1 MALDKEKAQK
11 VYDKIQNYRRDA
23 LSLLGVGHF
32 NHNRVILGRQMV
44 EQRKEQSEE
53 ILGVVKRLLSGDYAG
68 SDINRLAELLVKH
81 DRVLANGIST
91 VIGFE
96 LEDLHRR
103 ENDAD

>member
-1 MALDKEKAQK
+1 MQEKEAQRLYEQ
-11 VYDKIQNYRRDA
+11 VQNFRRDA

-32 NHNRVILGRQMV
+32 NHNRVILGRQMA

-68 SDINRLAELLVKH
+68 GDINRLAELLVKH

-103 ENDAD
+103 EHDAD

>member
-1 MALDKEKAQK
+1 MQQEEANRLYEQ
-11 VYDKIQNYRRDA
+11 ILNHRRDA

-32 NHNRVILGRQMV
+32 NHNRLKLGRQMV
-44 EQRKEQSEE
+44 EQKQATIQE
-53 ILGVVKRLLSGDYAG
+53 ILGVVKRLLTGEFES

-81 DRVLANGIST
+81 DKILANGIST

-103 ENDAD
+103 EHDAD

>member
-1 MALDKEKAQK
+1 MQQEEANRLYEQ
-11 VYDKIQNYRRDA
+11 ILNHRRDA

-32 NHNRVILGRQMV
+32 NHNRLKLGGQMV
-44 EQRKEQSEE
+44 EQKQATIQE
-53 ILGVVKRLLSGDYAG
+53 ILGVVKRLLTGEFES

-81 DRVLANGIST
+81 DKILANGIST

-103 ENDAD
+103 EHDAD

>member
-1 MALDKEKAQK
+1 MQQEEANRLYEQ
-11 VYDKIQNYRRDA
+11 IQNHRRDA

-32 NHNRVILGRQMV
+32 NHNRVTLGRQMV
-44 EQRKEQSEE
+44 EQRQAAIQE
-53 ILGVVKRLLSGDYAG
+53 ILGVVKRLLTGDYES

-81 DRVLANGIST
+81 DKILANGIST

-103 ENDAD
+103 EHDAD